1 MAASETWRDEARTAI
16 ALELA
21 AAKLLATCAAPVLPR
36 FAAALAAALGSGP
49 IDAWPQIAT
58 LVAPGSPITLA
69 DRTFFLDPK
78 VTADQRDEPK
88 DTADQRD
95 EPKDTELARWLAETV
110 TATLQLDAEPAGD
123 NATLVSLGAASL
135 HAVTLQYQ
143 ILEHTGVEVP
153 VEDLLGS
160 TIAELATMVGQ
171 RAEVALA

>member
-1 MAASETWRDEARTAI
+1 MPLRRPGGAGGRVGD
-16 ALELA
+16 LA
-21 AAKLLATCAAPVLPR
+21 GRGPYRHRSGTCRGQAV
-36 FAAALAAALGSGP
+36 
-49 IDAWPQIAT
+49 
-58 LVAPGSPITLA
+58 TLA

-78 VTADQRDEPK
+78 VTADQRDEPKDTADQREEPK